1 MEGSER
7 KISSGKIAVVTG
19 GNRGIGFFI
28 CRGLAK
34 KGIRVVLTS
43 RDKKNGEEALAKLHK
58 ESLDVHLLC
67 LDMTDERSIHNF
79 AENLEKEFE
88 GLDILINNAAVSLD
102 KGVRGL
108 DADVETIRR
117 SMEANV
123 YGPLRLCQALIPIMR
138 KRGEG
143 RIVNVSSQ
151 LGAVGQIRG
160 DYPGYR
166 ISKAALNVLTLMLAD
181 EVREANILVNAMT
194 PGWARTEMG
203 GQSAPR
209 SPKEGADTAIWLA
222 VHPKQSLTSR
232 FFMDRKVISW

>member
-1 MEGSER
+1 M
-7 KISSGKIAVVTG
+7 
-19 GNRGIGFFI
+19 
-28 CRGLAK
+28 
-34 KGIRVVLTS
+34 
-43 RDKKNGEEALAKLHK
+43 AKLHK
-58 ESLDVHLLC
+58 EGLDVHLLC
-67 LDMTDERSIHNF
+67 LDVTKEGSIHNF
-79 AENLEKEFE
+79 VENLKKEFE

-108 DADVETIRR
+108 DADVEVVRR

-123 YGPLRLCQALIPIMR
+123 YGPLRLCQDLVPIMK
-138 KRGEG
+138 KRGGG

-151 LGAVGQIRG
+151 LGAVSQIRG

-181 EVREANILVNAMT
+181 EVRKENILVNAMT
-194 PGWARTEMG
+194 PGWARTDMG

-222 VHPKQSLTSR
+222 LHPDQGLTGK